1 MPRLAPEAGLFL
13 PFGQEGVLRSA
24 LAAARRGRLAQAWLI
39 TGPPGMGKRTA
50 ARAMVAAQFCTAPTV
65 DGDPCGCCAA
75 CAALVAG
82 RHPDVHWTDAQGK
95 LGVDEARAMA
105 RAAAL
110 RPDGVLSA
118 FVVEACERLTGF
130 AAAALLK
137 TLEDPPG
144 PALFL
149 FLTEHP
155 DRLEPTLRSRCQ
167 ILRLRPVPVP
177 VLAAWLR
184 SRSEPAPTAEEAD
197 AVALASGGIVGR
209 ALGLLR
215 PSAALGAPIGTAP
228 DPSPGG
234 ANLGAALAAT
244 TLAEAVAAA
253 AHLAERRTP
262 VEEMLAVLRD
272 LFLVRR
278 RVLHLAGGPA
288 GAMAGDALATLAP
301 VWSDG
306 ALFAACQAC
315 AEAAEASAFHV
326 NALLN
331 WERLLLHLQRL
342 RDAC

>member
-1 MPRLAPEAGLFL
+1 MPPEAGLFL
-13 PFGQEGVLRSA
+13 PAGQEGVLGSA
-24 LAAARRGRLAQAWLI
+24 LAAARRGRVAQAWLI
-39 TGPPGMGKRTA
+39 AGPAGVGKRTA
-50 ARAMVAAQFCTAPTV
+50 ARAMVGAQLCTAPHA
-65 DGDPCGCCAA
+65 DGSPCGRCAA
-75 CAALVAG
+75 CAALLAG

-95 LGVDEARAMA
+95 LGVDEARAMG

-110 RPDGVLSA
+110 RPDAAVSA

-167 ILRLRPVPVP
+167 ILRLRPLPLP
-177 VLAAWLR
+177 DLAAWLR
-184 SRSEPAPTAEEAD
+184 SGAAPTPSAEEAD

-215 PSAALGAPIGTAP
+215 PSGTSAAASGDPP
-228 DPSPGG
+228 DPSPG
-234 ANLGAALAAT
+234 AALEAALAAST
-244 TLAEAVAAA
+244 LGEALTAAARLAEG
-253 AHLAERRTP
+253 RTP
-262 VEEMLAVLRD
+262 AEEMLAVLRD
-272 LFLVRR
+272 LFLVKRR
-278 RVLHLAGGPA
+278 LLQPAGGPA
-288 GAMAGDALATLAP
+288 GALRADALASLAP
-301 VWSDG
+301 SWSDK
-306 ALFAACQAC
+306 ALWAACQAC
-315 AEAAEASAFHV
+315 AEATEASAFRV

-331 WERLLLHLQRL
+331 WERLLLYLQQL